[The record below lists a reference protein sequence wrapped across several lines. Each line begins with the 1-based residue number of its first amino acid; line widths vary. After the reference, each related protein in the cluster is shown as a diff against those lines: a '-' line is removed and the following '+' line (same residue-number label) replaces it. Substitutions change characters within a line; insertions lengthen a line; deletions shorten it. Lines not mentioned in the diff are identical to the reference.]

1 MERSHDLKF
10 NNNQNEKCL
19 NKVLSF
25 FSEKDTNLI
34 VVIIGPSG
42 SGKTLLAKRALIDG
56 LFISPDEPIANEEF
70 IQSLSNKD
78 IIIDDVVLFD
88 VRNMLKYVLQSLAS
102 GRKVI
107 LTGIILK
114 RKKVRGMT
122 GRPEDESLYQKLL
135 LNLPKEISPLFIK
148 LAGEN
153 SLYL

>member
-10 NNNQNEKCL
+10 NNHQNEKCL

-34 VVIIGPSG
+34 VFIIGPSG

-56 LFISPDEPIANEEF
+56 LFISPDESIANEEL
-70 IQSLSNKD
+70 ILSLSNKD

-107 LTGIILK
+107 LTG
-114 RKKVRGMT
+114 
-122 GRPEDESLYQKLL
+122 RPEDESLYQKLL

>member
-1 MERSHDLKF
+1 MMSLWDALRMNMMISYQELVRTF
-10 NNNQNEKCL
+10 P
-19 NKVLSF
+19 
-25 FSEKDTNLI
+25 NLI
-34 VVIIGPSG
+34 VVIIGTSR
-42 SGKTLLAKRALIDG
+42 SGKTLLAKRALFDG
-56 LFISPDEPIANEEF
+56 LFISPDEPIAGENF

-78 IIIDDVVLFD
+78 IIVDDVVLFD
-88 VRNMLKYVLQSLAS
+88 MRNVLKYVLHSLAS

-107 LTGIILK
+107 L
-114 RKKVRGMT
+114 T

>member
-10 NNNQNEKCL
+10 NNNQNEKCR
-19 NKVLSF
+19 NKVLSY

-56 LFISPDEPIANEEF
+56 LFISPDEPIASDEF

-88 VRNMLKYVLQSLAS
+88 VRNVLKYVLHSLAS
-102 GRKVI
+102 GGKVI
-107 LTGIILK
+107 LTGC
-114 RKKVRGMT
+114 
-122 GRPEDESLYQKLL
+122 PEEESMYQQLL
-135 LNLPKEISPLFIK
+135 FNLPKEISPLFIK

>member
-1 MERSHDLKF
+1 MERSHELKF
-10 NNNQNEKCL
+10 NHNQNEKCL
-19 NKVLSF
+19 NKVLSY

-56 LFISPDEPIANEEF
+56 LFISPDEPIASDEF

-88 VRNMLKYVLQSLAS
+88 VRNVLKYVLHSLAS

-107 LTGIILK
+107 LTG
-114 RKKVRGMT
+114 
-122 GRPEDESLYQKLL
+122 RPEDESLYQQLL
-135 LNLPKEISPLFIK
+135 LNLPKAISPLFIK
-148 LAGEN
+148 LAGED

>member
-1 MERSHDLKF
+1 MKF
-10 NNNQNEKCL
+10 NNNQNEKFL

-42 SGKTLLAKRALIDG
+42 SGKTLLAKRALIEG
-56 LFISPDEPIANEEF
+56 LFISPEEPIASEEF

-88 VRNMLKYVLQSLAS
+88 VRNVLKYVLHSLAS

-107 LTGIILK
+107 L
-114 RKKVRGMT
+114 T

-148 LAGEN
+148 LVGEN

>member
-10 NNNQNEKCL
+10 NNNQNGKCL
-19 NKVLSF
+19 NKVLSY

-34 VVIIGPSG
+34 VVIRGPSG

-56 LFISPDEPIANEEF
+56 LFISPDEPIAGGKF

-78 IIIDDVVLFD
+78 IIVDDVVLFD
-88 VRNMLKYVLQSLAS
+88 MRNVLKYVLHSLAS

-107 LTGIILK
+107 L
-114 RKKVRGMT
+114 T

>member
-19 NKVLSF
+19 NKVLSY

-34 VVIIGPSG
+34 VVIIGTSR
-42 SGKTLLAKRALIDG
+42 SGKTLLAKRSLFDG
-56 LFISPDEPIANEEF
+56 LFISPDEPIAGENF

-78 IIIDDVVLFD
+78 IIVDDVVLFD
-88 VRNMLKYVLQSLAS
+88 MRNVLKYVLHSLAS

-107 LTGIILK
+107 L
-114 RKKVRGMT
+114 T

>member
-1 MERSHDLKF
+1 
-10 NNNQNEKCL
+10 
-19 NKVLSF
+19 
-25 FSEKDTNLI
+25 
-34 VVIIGPSG
+34 
-42 SGKTLLAKRALIDG
+42 SGKTLLAKRALFDG
-56 LFISPDEPIANEEF
+56 LFISPDEPIAGENF

-78 IIIDDVVLFD
+78 IIVDDVVLFD
-88 VRNMLKYVLQSLAS
+88 MRNVLKYVLHSLAS

-107 LTGIILK
+107 L
-114 RKKVRGMT
+114 T